1 MGCNDVTV
9 SAYAAWLI
17 SSSASARA
25 RNEMHYL
32 GETAENV
39 SADVELLCR
48 ESNTIGRVEDFDW
61 NCCAYTCACFSHN
74 EYPFHT
80 IAIHYPCTPFTLPQS
95 GICHTLVV
103 GGSLTFQDYACCFC
117 CCCYRRRRTRPLKR
131 LQREGIGRLTL

>member
-1 MGCNDVTV
+1 MREQSATRAISDNGLQRCGNDVTV

-48 ESNTIGRVEDFDW
+48 ESNTTGRVEDFDW
-61 NCCAYTCACFSHN
+61 NCCALFMCLLLS
-74 EYPFHT
+74 
-80 IAIHYPCTPFTLPQS
+80 Q
-95 GICHTLVV
+95 
-103 GGSLTFQDYACCFC
+103 
-117 CCCYRRRRTRPLKR
+117 
-131 LQREGIGRLTL
+131 